1 MHLIHSRSDKTIS
14 DVTRDER
21 VQNPETTRASC
32 PAASEYA
39 WDQCDMSGS
48 CAAAPLSV
56 AAGVNSVALLIMS
69 SPTACQPD
77 INQRR
82 RRGGDKLTN
91 QAEQTEDAAKH
102 LHDEDLHEQRRIRG
116 VSQSCRRAGDAHGD
130 TAKQITDAHSQ
141 AAPEERITCQAL
153 AWVHDSEG

>member
-14 DVTRDER
+14 DATRDER
-21 VQNPETTRASC
+21 VQNPETTRASF
-32 PAASEYA
+32 PELYAASEYA

-82 RRGGDKLTN
+82 RREGGKLTN
-91 QAEQTEDAAKH
+91 QAEQTENAAKH

-141 AAPEERITCQAL
+141 AAPEERIT
-153 AWVHDSEG
+153 